1 MSNILINKSEIK
13 LDKRSFS
20 EYHKIL
26 IFKFDLMESNYIS
39 NLLRMLN
46 LYILFIN
53 DFIAWKGK
61 ESILRIWSDFIV
73 IITYHKIQ
81 KSLQYQ
87 LKFNSCAY
95 NFSSFYLG
103 PPLNLILIF
112 AHDFF

>member
-46 LYILFIN
+46 LYVLFIN
-53 DFIAWKGK
+53 DFIA
-61 ESILRIWSDFIV
+61 
-73 IITYHKIQ
+73 
-81 KSLQYQ
+81 
-87 LKFNSCAY
+87 
-95 NFSSFYLG
+95 
-103 PPLNLILIF
+103 
-112 AHDFF
+112 